1 MQVKSKGT
9 IRIFLGLFFILG
21 AAGGAETSVGSIIP
35 YVLLGIVGLAFL
47 SSGSL
52 AMDDYLNDKGEF
64 TLGE

>member
-1 MQVKSKGT
+1 MQVKSKGA

>member
-9 IRIFLGLFFILG
+9 IRIFLGIFFILG

-35 YVLLGIVGLAFL
+35 YVLLGIVGLTFL

-64 TLGE
+64 TLDE